1 MFANETPENIMEM
14 SLDDVLALVK
24 DDPDCK
30 LPSPNI
36 RLNYIKMLY
45 DVLGYSLTPDVAL
58 ASVSAAQNQLIIAP
72 AGGGKTTLEQIK
84 AVQMKLIMPNKRGN
98 GKLSGDA
105 ILCLVYNTHNVADMK
120 QKHKDLVTRVK
131 MAVKGT
137 DFLDD
142 RINAY
147 TMHSFCEFWRKQ
159 YVAQLNLIGYTL
171 LEDDES
177 LAMMSRSIRIASKL
191 LNATYEV
198 SEKNMLAFYN
208 LCKESLKTPDQMVNT
223 DKFQDLKLPIDFVET
238 CFTRYEASKN
248 LKHKYDYTDMLTKV
262 YCLLR
267 DNESVRKNVQK
278 YYEYVIADEVQD
290 FTPLMW
296 KILALLVDN
305 GTPLTCI
312 GDEDQLI
319 YSFRGA
325 EINELLHFS
334 TNFPGGKVFTST
346 QNRRC
351 RKAIIDEAKFAIGEN
366 KLRFNKQIFGIKD
379 GGSVELIPY
388 NSIDGQIINV
398 VERIKKMDPDDQHK
412 SVICF
417 REQSGALLLTDLL
430 EENGIPFHSLQGT
443 KPFSHEL
450 YRHVLDVLNA
460 LDMAYERR
468 YCLNLYKVLPC
479 KKSEIFTIFGF
490 DHEKR
495 RFSRDE
501 KHKHFAEYD
510 YGKVMSFSGF
520 EKTLKRLIEISVN
533 IDKLPMSSYI
543 NELIDLIKKYFW
555 DYKKSLNAQKS
566 SQSFD
571 DIFEERVRK
580 YFYTNKTF
588 SEFSEAHSRKLR
600 ICSNNNEIKAGVTV
614 STFHGLKGLEYDHV
628 YVLFMDDDVFPN
640 FDLIRSRQ
648 YPKEIEQQ
656 LMESETRLW
665 YVTITRAID
674 DLHIY
679 YAKDNP
685 SRYVTR
691 ILQRN
696 SKSLQ
701 EIKSSSNESPDR
713 FNDDLFSSDDFD
725 FSELDDSEGSS
736 EQSTNASSNETDDF
750 AFDELDDF
758 ESFDLSAAQISEED
772 HNSASEADSDNF
784 ILEEKSE
791 INENVSQDETSSTLT
806 MNLFQDK
813 KPETNLN
820 PFLAQ
825 VLQNL
830 EQET

>member
-1 MFANETPENIMEM
+1 
-14 SLDDVLALVK
+14 
-24 DDPDCK
+24 
-30 LPSPNI
+30 
-36 RLNYIKMLY
+36 
-45 DVLGYSLTPDVAL
+45 
-58 ASVSAAQNQLIIAP
+58 
-72 AGGGKTTLEQIK
+72 
-84 AVQMKLIMPNKRGN
+84 
-98 GKLSGDA
+98 
-105 ILCLVYNTHNVADMK
+105 
-120 QKHKDLVTRVK
+120 
-131 MAVKGT
+131 
-137 DFLDD
+137 
-142 RINAY
+142 
-147 TMHSFCEFWRKQ
+147 
-159 YVAQLNLIGYTL
+159 
-171 LEDDES
+171 
-177 LAMMSRSIRIASKL
+177 
-191 LNATYEV
+191 
-198 SEKNMLAFYN
+198 
-208 LCKESLKTPDQMVNT
+208 
-223 DKFQDLKLPIDFVET
+223 
-238 CFTRYEASKN
+238 
-248 LKHKYDYTDMLTKV
+248 
-262 YCLLR
+262 
-267 DNESVRKNVQK
+267 
-278 YYEYVIADEVQD
+278 
-290 FTPLMW
+290 
-296 KILALLVDN
+296 
-305 GTPLTCI
+305 
-312 GDEDQLI
+312 
-319 YSFRGA
+319 
-325 EINELLHFS
+325 
-334 TNFPGGKVFTST
+334 
-346 QNRRC
+346 
-351 RKAIIDEAKFAIGEN
+351 
-366 KLRFNKQIFGIKD
+366 
-379 GGSVELIPY
+379 
-388 NSIDGQIINV
+388 
-398 VERIKKMDPDDQHK
+398 
-412 SVICF
+412 
-417 REQSGALLLTDLL
+417 
-430 EENGIPFHSLQGT
+430 
-443 KPFSHEL
+443 
-450 YRHVLDVLNA
+450 
-460 LDMAYERR
+460 
-468 YCLNLYKVLPC
+468 
-479 KKSEIFTIFGF
+479 
-490 DHEKR
+490 
-495 RFSRDE
+495 
-501 KHKHFAEYD
+501 
-510 YGKVMSFSGF
+510 
-520 EKTLKRLIEISVN
+520 
-533 IDKLPMSSYI
+533 MSSYI

-725 FSELDDSEGSS
+725 FSELDDSESSS

-750 AFDELDDF
+750 AFDEFDDF
-758 ESFDLSAAQISEED
+758 ESFDLSAAKISEED

-791 INENVSQDETSSTLT
+791 INENVSQDESSSTLT

-813 KPETNLN
+813 KPETNFN